1 MNISAIVLVSM
12 GVFALFLAL
21 VPARSVLNQLPQ
33 GRTRLSW
40 NILFGLI
47 LFFIAGYLGYGW
59 AIWHGYSD
67 LFDLL
72 VPAIFFS
79 GALFV
84 LIVNTLSYFTALNL
98 SRIYQL
104 ERENITDPLM
114 GIYNRRFFNRR
125 LLEEVSRSTR
135 YNLPLSV
142 LIIDIDYFKKINDTF
157 GHPIGDSVLVNLGQL
172 LLDNTRTSDIVARYG
187 GEEIAIMTPSTP
199 LPVALVLAERIRNK
213 VETEVMV
220 PPDAKNSREAIRI
233 TVSIG
238 VASLISAK
246 EDVDILIEKADKAL
260 YEAKQSGRNR
270 VISSGELI

>member
-84 LIVNTLSYFTALNL
+84 LIVNTLSYFTALN
-98 SRIYQL
+98 
-104 ERENITDPLM
+104 
-114 GIYNRRFFNRR
+114 
-125 LLEEVSRSTR
+125 
-135 YNLPLSV
+135 
-142 LIIDIDYFKKINDTF
+142 
-157 GHPIGDSVLVNLGQL
+157 
-172 LLDNTRTSDIVARYG
+172 
-187 GEEIAIMTPSTP
+187 
-199 LPVALVLAERIRNK
+199 
-213 VETEVMV
+213 
-220 PPDAKNSREAIRI
+220 
-233 TVSIG
+233 
-238 VASLISAK
+238 
-246 EDVDILIEKADKAL
+246 
-260 YEAKQSGRNR
+260 
-270 VISSGELI
+270 